1 MKITV
6 SNKNNVGR
14 VTFSNKN
21 NVGRVTF
28 GKVARIGSVNLGQ
41 LGDVVTTGQQNGDVL
56 VYQANNSTYVFK
68 AIPSLD
74 GGTY

>member
-1 MKITV
+1 MKVTV

-14 VTFSNKN
+14 VTFGKIAK
-21 NVGRVTF
+21 VGTL
-28 GKVARIGSVNLGQ
+28 GLGQ
-41 LGDVVTTGQQNGDVL
+41 LSDVVTTGQQNGDVL

-68 AIPSLD
+68 PIPSLD

>member
-14 VTFSNKN
+14 VTF
-21 NVGRVTF
+21 
-28 GKVARIGSVNLGQ
+28 GKVARVGSLNLGQ

>member
-1 MKITV
+1 MKVTV

-14 VTFSNKN
+14 VTFGKIAK
-21 NVGRVTF
+21 VGTL
-28 GKVARIGSVNLGQ
+28 SLGQ
-41 LGDVVTTGQQNGDVL
+41 LSDVVTTGQQNNDVL

-68 AIPSLD
+68 PIPSLD